1 MKKLFNTLALSLGLA
16 STLSLNAS
24 EVSEDCLAK
33 YTTTINTAQT
43 ILEYMEKQEYNNV
56 FTYNEILKA
65 SIEVSKEA
73 CRYEGMVSLGLEGLE
88 NQSHMVD
95 SVLNK
100 LD

>member
-1 MKKLFNTLALSLGLA
+1 MKKLFNITALITLLL
-16 STLSLNAS
+16 TLSISAS

-33 YTTTINTAQT
+33 YNATVDTAQT

-65 SIEVSKEA
+65 SIGVSKEA

-88 NQSHMVD
+88 NQSHMID
-95 SVLNK
+95 NVLSK